1 MSIKFKNYVMYNE
14 PTWDIKFAEPRK
26 KQIKMV
32 YKKQPRLSKSV
43 VIHKP
48 KLSFE
53 KKENE

>member
-1 MSIKFKNYVMYNE
+1 MSYQFKNYVMYKE

-32 YKKQPRLSKSV
+32 YKKQSRLSKSV

>member
-1 MSIKFKNYVMYNE
+1 MSIKFKNYVMSEE
-14 PTWDIKFAEPRK
+14 PTWDIKFAERKK

-53 KKENE
+53 NDKV